1 MRGQP
6 FEVLRA
12 VEQHDITFLVHL
24 RDKAFHVSAIMRK
37 LPICIDDFVY
47 RTATAP
53 KLGEHN
59 AIDSRHT
66 TWAQGRSYH
75 STRNIFTLDQ
85 PP

>member
-24 RDKAFHVSAIMRK
+24 RDKAFHVSAMRK
-37 LPICIDDFVY
+37 LLICNNILVH

-53 KLGEHN
+53 KLG
-59 AIDSRHT
+59 
-66 TWAQGRSYH
+66 
-75 STRNIFTLDQ
+75 
-85 PP
+85 

>member
-24 RDKAFHVSAIMRK
+24 RDKAFHVSALRK
-37 LPICIDDFVY
+37 LPICIYDFVH

-53 KLGEHN
+53 KFG
-59 AIDSRHT
+59 
-66 TWAQGRSYH
+66 
-75 STRNIFTLDQ
+75 
-85 PP
+85 